1 MIQKFKKRL
10 KKKMGILRMAGSQM
24 IQNDSFIYSHIYFII
39 RSTFI
44 VSNMLDLMKIFYRC
58 DVEQSLGVTFP

>member
-1 MIQKFKKRL
+1 
-10 KKKMGILRMAGSQM
+10 MGILRMAGSQM
-24 IQNDSFIYSHIYFII
+24 IQNDRLIYSHIYFII

-44 VSNMLDLMKIFYRC
+44 VFNIDLMKIFYRY